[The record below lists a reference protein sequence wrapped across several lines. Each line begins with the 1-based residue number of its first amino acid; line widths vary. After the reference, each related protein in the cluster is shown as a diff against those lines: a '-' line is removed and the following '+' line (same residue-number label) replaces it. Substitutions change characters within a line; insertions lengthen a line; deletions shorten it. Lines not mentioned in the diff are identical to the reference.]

1 MIWCKRL
8 GQSVSLYCMFM
19 FIQTHSPTSACARS
33 VACTVLSD
41 DGVAR
46 LWNHLKE
53 QVGLDTETHD
63 EKQPEKDAISE
74 LSDHPPLRLR
84 ATEVECLECRWYLTS
99 TRWWRP
105 PRWHDP
111 WSSFAALRRIF
122 AMQTSQTADAAASSS
137 GTLRVVADDA
147 VLRDA
152 GMWRRQ
158 LGHVGP
164 CWGRLCGPALDN
176 RRQRV
181 GATVS
186 VIVQPRIHAVA
197 WQEVRRV
204 EARCQPYRP
213 LRTALWH
220 VLLGVDIGNDD
231 GHHKCDWH
239 HDHCWREEHTW
250 K

>member
-1 MIWCKRL
+1 MKSNSLFTHQDHVVIIKQAKYCFTQSYAMIWCKRL

-99 TRWWRP
+99 TR
-105 PRWHDP
+105 
-111 WSSFAALRRIF
+111 
-122 AMQTSQTADAAASSS
+122 
-137 GTLRVVADDA
+137 
-147 VLRDA
+147 
-152 GMWRRQ
+152 
-158 LGHVGP
+158 
-164 CWGRLCGPALDN
+164 
-176 RRQRV
+176 
-181 GATVS
+181 
-186 VIVQPRIHAVA
+186 
-197 WQEVRRV
+197 
-204 EARCQPYRP
+204 
-213 LRTALWH
+213 
-220 VLLGVDIGNDD
+220 
-231 GHHKCDWH
+231 
-239 HDHCWREEHTW
+239 
-250 K
+250 